1 MKKKNIKMLP
11 LKIVGTIIGTLLVG
25 VFFSCGGSWG
35 KCKEQNL
42 NFRPHKVRHC
52 NKSKIY
58 WYYHNTPCDCNGVRR
73 DLELDSHFGKTYR
86 NYVQYYD
93 NGEIVWGR

>member
-1 MKKKNIKMLP
+1 MKMKSIL
-11 LKIVGTIIGTLLVG
+11 IITLCLIL
-25 VFFSCGGSWG
+25 FSCSNECDQ
-35 KCKEQNL
+35 KDK

-58 WYYHNTPCDCNGVRR
+58 WYYHNTPCDCPGPRI
-73 DLELDSHFGKTYR
+73 DLELDSHFGKTYK

-93 NGEIVWGR
+93 NNQIVYGR